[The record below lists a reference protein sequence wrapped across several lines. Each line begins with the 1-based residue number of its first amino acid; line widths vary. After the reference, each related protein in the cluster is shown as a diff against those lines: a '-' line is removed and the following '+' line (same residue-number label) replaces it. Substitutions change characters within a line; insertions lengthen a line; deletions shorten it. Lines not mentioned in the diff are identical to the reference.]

1 LTDVGS
7 TYRQAH
13 LSVGGVSYKL
23 RPMLAAAAATVRADD
38 EVMLKMMAKLQVDE
52 LRSNNC

>member
-1 LTDVGS
+1 
-7 TYRQAH
+7 
-13 LSVGGVSYKL
+13 
-23 RPMLAAAAATVRADD
+23 MLAAAAATVRADD

>member
-1 LTDVGS
+1 MTDVGS